1 MSSIKITPTVIK
13 QIGEVAEMLT
23 GENIRSMKTRR
34 LMSSISRWLQEI
46 IPRFG
51 FDAQGDNPGGELTI
65 VDFWLNRIPDSVIEI

>member
-1 MSSIKITPTVIK
+1 MSSFKITPAIIK
-13 QIGEVAEMLT
+13 QIGVVAEMLT
-23 GENIRSMKTRR
+23 GEKARSPQTRR

-51 FDAQGDNPGGELTI
+51 FDAQGDNPGGESTI